1 MICPECKTT
10 KLITLETREYSDGS
24 VFRRRGCKACGH
36 RIRTLETITDDIS
49 RPYRTR
55 KLTAKRRPGPP
66 KGRPQPNVN
75 RAFGENNAQSVL
87 TARDVQRLRLM
98 ASKGVLQKE
107 IAKQFGISTG
117 TVSRIVLRKLWAHVN

>member
-10 KLITLETREYSDGS
+10 KLITLETREYPDGS

-36 RIRTLETITDDIS
+36 LIRTLETITDEIS

-55 KLTAKRRPGPP
+55 KLTAKRKPGPP

-75 RAFGENNAQSVL
+75 RALGERNARSVL
-87 TARDVQRLRLM
+87 TSVDVQRLRLM
-98 ASKGVLQKE
+98 ANSGVLQKE
-107 IAKQFGISTG
+107 IAEKFGISPSA
-117 TVSRIVLRKLWAHVN
+117 VSRIVSGKLWSHVN